1 MPDIISGHPAVLHQ
15 IRPGRCRPNLGADQ
29 RRGAGVGRNQLAAEK
44 GIEYFDFRPL
54 SQGHDMCAAPADR
67 YFEGFRVVHPAAPL
81 HPNALGAAAVGN
93 ALADH
98 IG

>member
-1 MPDIISGHPAVLHQ
+1 M
-15 IRPGRCRPNLGADQ
+15 
-29 RRGAGVGRNQLAAEK
+29 GRNQLAAEK
-44 GIEYFDFRPL
+44 GIEYFDIRPL
-54 SQGHDMCAAPADR
+54 SQGHDMGAAPADR